1 MHVLMKIKQTLLFTN
16 VIHGIIHESFDPE
29 MNTVFFLCIESKVLY
44 FWIMYCKKLYVYER
58 STYTVADY
66 RQVTVRLQ
74 LKTLLPCILL
84 LTFAIKVQLRSF
96 TIEITG
102 KSLDTVQK
110 TVISIVDYLYF
121 WGQIL

>member
-1 MHVLMKIKQTLLFTN
+1 MTLF
-16 VIHGIIHESFDPE
+16 
-29 MNTVFFLCIESKVLY
+29 
-44 FWIMYCKKLYVYER
+44 
-58 STYTVADY
+58 YTVADY
-66 RQVTVRLQ
+66 RPFTVQLQ

-84 LTFAIKVQLRSF
+84 LTSAIKVQLRQF

-102 KSLDTVQK
+102 KSLATVQK